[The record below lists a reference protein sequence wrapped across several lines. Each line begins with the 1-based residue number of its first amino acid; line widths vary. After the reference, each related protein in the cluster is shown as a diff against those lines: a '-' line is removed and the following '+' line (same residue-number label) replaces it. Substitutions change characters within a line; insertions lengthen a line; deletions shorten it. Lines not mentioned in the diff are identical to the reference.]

1 MKKRSVGARQVKAKT
16 SLKTN
21 PMKKI
26 LVTGGAG
33 YIGSHTVVELTE
45 AGYEPIIIDNFSNSE
60 ERALEG
66 VASILGKEVTCYRT
80 DCTDAAALRE
90 VFEQEPGI
98 AGVIHFAA
106 YKAVGESVAE
116 PLKYYH
122 NNLGSLVALLQV
134 MEEYNV
140 NKLVFSSSC
149 TVYGIPDQLPVTEQ
163 TPVQKANSP
172 YGNTKKIC
180 EEILSDLAAS
190 GKSSIHTIALRYFNP
205 IGAHPSAKIG
215 ELPLGVPNNLVP
227 FITQTA
233 TGIREQLTI
242 FGDDYDTPDGT
253 CIRDYVHVVDLAKAH
268 VVAIDRLLSDKA
280 EHIEF
285 FNVGTGTGNTVL
297 EAVEAFER
305 ATGVRLNYKIGPR
318 RPGDVPK
325 IYADVTKATEVLGFK
340 TTSTL
345 EEAMHSAWD
354 WQLHLQETSAK
365 A

>member
-1 MKKRSVGARQVKAKT
+1 
-16 SLKTN
+16 
-21 PMKKI
+21 MKKI

-33 YIGSHTVVELTE
+33 YIGSHTVVELVE
-45 AGYEPIIIDNFSNSE
+45 AGYEPVIIDNFSNTE
-60 ERALEG
+60 ERSLQGIAD
-66 VASILGKEVTCYRT
+66 ILGRDVTCHRI
-80 DCTDAAALRE
+80 DCTDSVALRD
-90 VFEQEPGI
+90 VFEKEAGI

-122 NNLGSLVALLQV
+122 NNLVSLVALLQV
-134 MEEYNV
+134 MEEFKV
-140 NKLVFSSSC
+140 DKLVFSSSC
-149 TVYGIPDQLPVTEQ
+149 TVYGIPDQLPVSEQ

-180 EEILSDLAAS
+180 EEILSDLAVS
-190 GKSSIHTIALRYFNP
+190 GSSIHTIALRYFNP

-233 TGIREQLTI
+233 AGIREQLTI
-242 FGDDYDTPDGT
+242 FGNDYDTPDGT

-268 VVAIDRLLSDKA
+268 VVAIDRLLTGKGA
-280 EHIEF
+280 HIEF

-297 EAVEAFER
+297 EAVQAFEQ
-305 ATGVRLNYKIGPR
+305 ATGQQLNYKIGPR
-318 RPGDVPK
+318 RPGDIPK
-325 IYADVTKATEVLGFK
+325 IYADVTKATEELGFK

-345 EEAMHSAWD
+345 EEAMKSAWD
-354 WQLHLQETSAK
+354 WQMHLKNSTEQV
-365 A
+365 